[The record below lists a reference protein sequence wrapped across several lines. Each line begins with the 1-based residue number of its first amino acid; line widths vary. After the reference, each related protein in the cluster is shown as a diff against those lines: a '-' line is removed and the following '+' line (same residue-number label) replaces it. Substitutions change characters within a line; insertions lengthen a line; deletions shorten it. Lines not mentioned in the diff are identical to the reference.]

1 MLAMSIRRVSAAL
14 HLLDGGRHTLAAT
27 RGSIPARTHRHHG
40 ICPVRRLR
48 GHAARERPS
57 AAADEVGAGR
67 KQMQASRATKFTIGG
82 FRVGFD
88 WSVVIVL
95 GLVAWSL
102 ASQVLPSGF
111 PGHSSQAYWIAALA
125 AAGLFLGSLVVHEL
139 SHAIA
144 ARRVAGVEVEDIT
157 FWLFGGVARIR
168 GELPTPRVQLLVAG
182 TGPLTSL
189 ALGVVFWGMALLL
202 AQLGAGTLAVFNLIP
217 GSPLDGGRVLHA
229 ILWRLR
235 GDRTRAALTA
245 ARVGQGVGAILIGL
259 GVLGFVLAGNAGG
272 LWTALVGW
280 FVLGAA
286 RGEAQVA
293 ALRIGLGDS
302 RVRDVMRTQ
311 PVVGPAWFT
320 VEAFLQRFV
329 PEHAHLPFPV
339 QEFDGRLSGLVTLDA
354 LRRVPPER
362 RALLRVGQ
370 VALPLERA
378 ITVTPDASAVE
389 VAARLATTRQ
399 TLALV
404 LDEGRLVGVVSPTDL
419 SRAIALGQS
428 FPRGRGAGP
437 FGPVAQPTAPPPAN
451 APPAPPPPQGA
462 APAPA
467 GWSPQAGP
475 APQGGPAGRGGPAV
489 PRPGSRET

>member
-1 MLAMSIRRVSAAL
+1 
-14 HLLDGGRHTLAAT
+14 
-27 RGSIPARTHRHHG
+27 
-40 ICPVRRLR
+40 
-48 GHAARERPS
+48 
-57 AAADEVGAGR
+57 
-67 KQMQASRATKFTIGG
+67 
-82 FRVGFD
+82 
-88 WSVVIVL
+88 
-95 GLVAWSL
+95 
-102 ASQVLPSGF
+102 
-111 PGHSSQAYWIAALA
+111 
-125 AAGLFLGSLVVHEL
+125 
-139 SHAIA
+139 
-144 ARRVAGVEVEDIT
+144 
-157 FWLFGGVARIR
+157 
-168 GELPTPRVQLLVAG
+168 
-182 TGPLTSL
+182 
-189 ALGVVFWGMALLL
+189 MALLL
-202 AQLGAGTLAVFNLIP
+202 AQLGAGSLVAGTLLWLGVMNGTLAVFNLIP

-389 VAARLATTRQ
+389 VVARLAMTRQ

-404 LDEGRLVGVVSPTDL
+404 LDEGRLVGVVS
-419 SRAIALGQS
+419 
-428 FPRGRGAGP
+428 
-437 FGPVAQPTAPPPAN
+437 PTAPPPAN

>member
-157 FWLFGGVARIR
+157 FWLFGGVARMR
-168 GELPTPRVQLLVAG
+168 GELPTPRLELLVAG
-182 TGPLTSL
+182 VGPLTSL
-189 ALGVVFWGMALLL
+189 VLGAGFWGLALLL
-202 AQLGAGTLAVFNLIP
+202 GAAGAGALVVGTVGWLALMNVTLAVFNLIP

-229 ILWRLR
+229 ILWQRR

-245 ARVGQGVGAILIGL
+245 ARFGQGLGAVLVGL
-259 GVLGFVLAGNAGG
+259 GLFGFFFAANSGA

-286 RGEAQVA
+286 RNEGQIASLRASLGE
-293 ALRIGLGDS
+293 R
-302 RVRDVMRTQ
+302 RVREVM
-311 PVVGPAWFT
+311 
-320 VEAFLQRFV
+320 
-329 PEHAHLPFPV
+329 
-339 QEFDGRLSGLVTLDA
+339 S
-354 LRRVPPER
+354 
-362 RALLRVGQ
+362 
-370 VALPLERA
+370 
-378 ITVTPDASAVE
+378 
-389 VAARLATTRQ
+389 
-399 TLALV
+399 
-404 LDEGRLVGVVSPTDL
+404 
-419 SRAIALGQS
+419 
-428 FPRGRGAGP
+428 
-437 FGPVAQPTAPPPAN
+437 
-451 APPAPPPPQGA
+451 
-462 APAPA
+462 
-467 GWSPQAGP
+467 
-475 APQGGPAGRGGPAV
+475 
-489 PRPGSRET
+489 

>member
-1 MLAMSIRRVSAAL
+1 
-14 HLLDGGRHTLAAT
+14 
-27 RGSIPARTHRHHG
+27 
-40 ICPVRRLR
+40 
-48 GHAARERPS
+48 
-57 AAADEVGAGR
+57 
-67 KQMQASRATKFTIGG
+67 MQGSRATRFTIGG

-111 PGHSSQAYWIAALA
+111 PGYSSQAYWIAALA
-125 AAGLFLGSLVVHEL
+125 AAGLFLGSLVMHEL
-139 SHAIA
+139 SHAIT

-168 GELPTPRVQLLVAG
+168 GELPSPRLQLLVAG
-182 TGPLTSL
+182 IGPLTSL

-202 AQLGAGTLAVFNLIP
+202 AQLGAGSLVAGTLLWLGVMNGTLAVFNLIP

-235 GDRTRAALTA
+235 GDRTPAALTA
-245 ARVGQGVGAILIGL
+245 AR
-259 GVLGFVLAGNAGG
+259 
-272 LWTALVGW
+272 VGW

-329 PEHAHLPFPV
+329 PEHADLAFPV

-378 ITVTPDASAVE
+378 ITVTPDASSVE
-389 VAARLATTRQ
+389 VAARLATNRQ
-399 TLALV
+399 PLALV

-437 FGPVAQPTAPPPAN
+437 FGPVAQPTAP
-451 APPAPPPPQGA
+451 

-467 GWSPQAGP
+467 GSSPQAGP
-475 APQGGPAGRGGPAV
+475 APQGGPARRRVSGGGRGG
-489 PRPGSRET
+489 

>member
-57 AAADEVGAGR
+57 AAADEVGAGEEAD
-67 KQMQASRATKFTIGG
+67 ASKSGHQVHHRWFPSWVRLERGDRAGPG
-82 FRVGFD
+82 
-88 WSVVIVL
+88 
-95 GLVAWSL
+95 GLVARL
-102 ASQVLPSGF
+102 PGPPLGIPRPFEPGVLDRR
-111 PGHSSQAYWIAALA
+111 
-125 AAGLFLGSLVVHEL
+125 AGRS
-139 SHAIA
+139 
-144 ARRVAGVEVEDIT
+144 RVAGT
-157 FWLFGGVARIR
+157 
-168 GELPTPRVQLLVAG
+168 LLW
-182 TGPLTSL
+182 
-189 ALGVVFWGMALLL
+189 LGVMN
-202 AQLGAGTLAVFNLIP
+202 GTLAVFNLIP

-311 PVVGPAWFT
+311 PVVGPAWVT
-320 VEAFLQRFV
+320 V
-329 PEHAHLPFPV
+329 
-339 QEFDGRLSGLVTLDA
+339 DA

-389 VAARLATTRQ
+389 VAARLAMTRQ

-404 LDEGRLVGVVSPTDL
+404 LDEGRLVGVVSPPHL

>member
-125 AAGLFLGSLVVHEL
+125 AAGLFLG
-139 SHAIA
+139 
-144 ARRVAGVEVEDIT
+144 
-157 FWLFGGVARIR
+157 WLFGGVARIR

-182 TGPLTSL
+182 IGPLTSL

-202 AQLGAGTLAVFNLIP
+202 AQLG
-217 GSPLDGGRVLHA
+217 
-229 ILWRLR
+229 
-235 GDRTRAALTA
+235 
-245 ARVGQGVGAILIGL
+245 
-259 GVLGFVLAGNAGG
+259 AGG

-329 PEHAHLPFPV
+329 
-339 QEFDGRLSGLVTLDA
+339 
-354 LRRVPPER
+354 
-362 RALLRVGQ
+362 
-370 VALPLERA
+370 
-378 ITVTPDASAVE
+378 
-389 VAARLATTRQ
+389 
-399 TLALV
+399 
-404 LDEGRLVGVVSPTDL
+404 
-419 SRAIALGQS
+419 
-428 FPRGRGAGP
+428 
-437 FGPVAQPTAPPPAN
+437 
-451 APPAPPPPQGA
+451 
-462 APAPA
+462 
-467 GWSPQAGP
+467 
-475 APQGGPAGRGGPAV
+475 
-489 PRPGSRET
+489 

>member
-1 MLAMSIRRVSAAL
+1 
-14 HLLDGGRHTLAAT
+14 
-27 RGSIPARTHRHHG
+27 
-40 ICPVRRLR
+40 
-48 GHAARERPS
+48 
-57 AAADEVGAGR
+57 
-67 KQMQASRATKFTIGG
+67 MQASRATKFTIGG

-182 TGPLTSL
+182 IGPLTSL

-202 AQLGAGTLAVFNLIP
+202 AQLGAGSLVAGTLLWLGVMNGTLAVFNLIP

-329 PEHAHLPFPV
+329 PEHADLAFPV

>member
-1 MLAMSIRRVSAAL
+1 
-14 HLLDGGRHTLAAT
+14 
-27 RGSIPARTHRHHG
+27 
-40 ICPVRRLR
+40 
-48 GHAARERPS
+48 
-57 AAADEVGAGR
+57 
-67 KQMQASRATKFTIGG
+67 MQASRATKFTIGG

-182 TGPLTSL
+182 IGPLTSL

-202 AQLGAGTLAVFNLIP
+202 AQLGAGSLVAGTLLWLGVMNGTLAVFNLIP

-329 PEHAHLPFPV
+329 PEHAHLAFPV

-354 LRRVPPER
+354 LRRV
-362 RALLRVGQ
+362 
-370 VALPLERA
+370 
-378 ITVTPDASAVE
+378 
-389 VAARLATTRQ
+389 TRQ

>member
-182 TGPLTSL
+182 IGPLTSL

-202 AQLGAGTLAVFNLIP
+202 AQLGAGSLVAGTLL
-217 GSPLDGGRVLHA
+217 
-229 ILWRLR
+229 
-235 GDRTRAALTA
+235 
-245 ARVGQGVGAILIGL
+245 GL

-302 RVRDVMRTQ
+302 RVRD
-311 PVVGPAWFT
+311 
-320 VEAFLQRFV
+320 
-329 PEHAHLPFPV
+329 
-339 QEFDGRLSGLVTLDA
+339 
-354 LRRVPPER
+354 
-362 RALLRVGQ
+362 
-370 VALPLERA
+370 
-378 ITVTPDASAVE
+378 
-389 VAARLATTRQ
+389 
-399 TLALV
+399 
-404 LDEGRLVGVVSPTDL
+404 
-419 SRAIALGQS
+419 
-428 FPRGRGAGP
+428 
-437 FGPVAQPTAPPPAN
+437 
-451 APPAPPPPQGA
+451 
-462 APAPA
+462 
-467 GWSPQAGP
+467 
-475 APQGGPAGRGGPAV
+475 
-489 PRPGSRET
+489 

>member
-182 TGPLTSL
+182 IGPLTSL

-202 AQLGAGTLAVFNLIP
+202 AQLGAGSL
-217 GSPLDGGRVLHA
+217 
-229 ILWRLR
+229 
-235 GDRTRAALTA
+235 
-245 ARVGQGVGAILIGL
+245 
-259 GVLGFVLAGNAGG
+259 LAGNAGG

-329 PEHAHLPFPV
+329 PEHAHLAFPV